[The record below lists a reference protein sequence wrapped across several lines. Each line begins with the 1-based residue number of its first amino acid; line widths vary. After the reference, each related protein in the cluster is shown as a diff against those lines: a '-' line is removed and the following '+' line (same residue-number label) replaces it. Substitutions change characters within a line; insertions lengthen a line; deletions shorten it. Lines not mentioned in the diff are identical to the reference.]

1 MVLNQCN
8 WVIIDEADKM
18 VDLGFEE
25 DLKYILDSMPKQF
38 EKSKDESKA
47 EL

>member
-1 MVLNQCN
+1 M
-8 WVIIDEADKM
+8 IIDEADKM

-25 DLKYILDSMPKQF
+25 DLRYILDNMPKEF
-38 EKSKDESKA
+38 EKSSDNKLA